1 MPGRQ
6 FEGKAG
12 LTFCS
17 GAGKGP
23 MLKDEDKFKTI
34 QVYSKRT
41 TKIALAGRVLLVDNR
56 CDMRVATGLLLSSLG
71 LQVTT
76 AETGQDALE
85 TAILADDVGYEF
97 HLILMKIDMPIM
109 DGLEATV
116 LFRYAEYDG
125 PIIAVAGRP
134 VDCLEQ
140 LCADA
145 GCNGVLVEPVNADRL
160 HNILR
165 RHLNVVTLGD
175 ECAA

>member
-1 MPGRQ
+1 
-6 FEGKAG
+6 
-12 LTFCS
+12 
-17 GAGKGP
+17 
-23 MLKDEDKFKTI
+23 MLKVKQKLRKIGLE
-34 QVYSKRT
+34 
-41 TKIALAGRVLLVDNR
+41 TKPKSQAALAGRVLLVDNR

-125 PIIAVAGRP
+125 PIIAVARHS
-134 VDCLEQ
+134 VDGLEK